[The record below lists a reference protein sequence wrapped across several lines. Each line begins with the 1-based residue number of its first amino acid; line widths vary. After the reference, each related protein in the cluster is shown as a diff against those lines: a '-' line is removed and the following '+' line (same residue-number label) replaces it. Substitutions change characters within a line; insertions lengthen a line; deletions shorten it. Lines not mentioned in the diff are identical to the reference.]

1 MEVTTMMSD
10 HSQLMERAMG
20 IIYPLVMIFGL
31 YIILNGHISPGGGFQ
46 GGAILG
52 SVFIAK
58 YLGDPV
64 QLLDLG
70 KVQTLEKTA
79 LLIIILSATF
89 YVTLNVYAMFAGSL
103 YVFFIIANLLIGIKV
118 ACGMTIIFYR
128 FAFYESR

>member
-1 MEVTTMMSD
+1 MND
-10 HSQLMERAMG
+10 HSQLLNRTMG
-20 IIYPLVMIFGL
+20 IIYPIVIMFGL

-58 YLGDPV
+58 YLSQPIMY
-64 QLLDLG
+64 LDLY
-70 KVQTLEKTA
+70 KIQTLEKYA
-79 LLIIILSATF
+79 LLILLILATL
-89 YVTLNVYAMFAGSL
+89 YITLNVYQMFIHTIV
-103 YVFFIIANLLIGIKV
+103 YYMVIANILIGFKV